1 MEADI
6 LITISLVTGAVLI
19 INQIARLIRNFSLQ
33 RTVRDAIIKDS
44 PGLSELI
51 ERMDEGRGR
60 TTLGDERAG
69 LVLIALAAALAIYG
83 AIAAPADDVTN
94 VVGLAMFPGF
104 VGIAL
109 FGWAL
114 WVRRRGEPR

>member
-19 INQIARLIRNFSLQ
+19 INQIARLIRNASLQ
-33 RTVRDAIIKDS
+33 RTVREAIVRDS
-44 PGLSELI
+44 SAAADLI
-51 ERMDEGRGR
+51 ARIDEGAPRA
-60 TTLGDERAG
+60 TLGDERAG
-69 LVLIALAAALAIYG
+69 LVLIALAAALALYG
-83 AIAAPADDVTN
+83 FIAAPADDLAN
-94 VVGLAMFPGF
+94 VVGLAVFPGF

-114 WVRRRGEPR
+114 WVRRRGEAR